1 LIAPGRTGPSPPR
14 ENARTT
20 ANTPLEMQTDD
31 AASTLIPENG
41 HQPRGD
47 EDFHLTLDEA
57 IAAMRDADIQFL
69 IIGGIASAVMGRDR
83 GTRDVDLFVR
93 PEDARGALEALEAS
107 GFETQVAFPHWLF
120 KGFKREVLCDVI
132 FRSSRD
138 VLLDDEMLRRAQ
150 EREFRGHTL
159 PIAPPEDLLIMKAVA
174 ADEDTPR
181 YWYDALGIIAHA
193 DELDWD
199 YLVRRAR
206 QHGVRRILSLLI
218 YAQSNDLV
226 VPAAPI
232 RELMTLGGYELPV
245 HEPRDDEG
253 RAA

>member
-1 LIAPGRTGPSPPR
+1 M
-14 ENARTT
+14 T
-20 ANTPLEMQTDD
+20 AYTPLEMQTDD
-31 AASTLIPENG
+31 TASTLIPDEE

-47 EDFHLTLDEA
+47 EDFHQTLDEA
-57 IAAMRDADIQFL
+57 IAAMRDADVPFL

-93 PEDARGALEALEAS
+93 PEDARRALEALESA
-107 GFETQVAFPHWLF
+107 GFETKVAFPHWLY
-120 KGFKREVLCDVI
+120 KGFKRDVLVDVI
-132 FRSSRD
+132 FRSSKD

-150 EREFRGHTL
+150 QREFRGHVL

-193 DELDWD
+193 DGLDWE
-199 YLVRRAR
+199 YLVRRGR

-232 RELMTLGGYELPV
+232 AELMMLGGYEAAA
-245 HEPRDDEG
+245 EPGANDG
-253 RAA
+253 RAERVA

>member
-1 LIAPGRTGPSPPR
+1 M
-14 ENARTT
+14 T
-20 ANTPLEMQTDD
+20 ANTPLDMQTDD
-31 AASTLIPENG
+31 TASTLTPRDE

-47 EDFHLTLDEA
+47 DDFHQTLDEA
-57 IAAMRDADIQFL
+57 IAAMREADIPFL

-93 PEDARGALEALEAS
+93 PEDARRALDGLESA
-107 GFETQVAFPHWLF
+107 GFETRVAFPHWLY
-120 KGFKREVLCDVI
+120 KGFKRDVLTDVI
-132 FRSSRD
+132 FRSSKD

-150 EREFRGHTL
+150 EREFRGHVL
-159 PIAPPEDLLIMKAVA
+159 PIAPPEDLVIMKAVA

-193 DELDWD
+193 DLDWE

-206 QHGVRRILSLLI
+206 QHGVRRILSLLV

-232 RELMTLGGYELPV
+232 AELMMLGGYEAKTSP
-245 HEPRDDEG
+245 DATTG
-253 RAA
+253 RPERVA

>member
-1 LIAPGRTGPSPPR
+1 
-14 ENARTT
+14 
-20 ANTPLEMQTDD
+20 MQTDD
-31 AASTLIPENG
+31 TLSSTVRDDHE
-41 HQPRGD
+41 PRGD
-47 EDFHLTLDEA
+47 VEFHQTLDEA
-57 IAAMRDADIQFL
+57 IAAMRGADVRFL

-93 PEDARGALEALEAS
+93 PEDARRALEALDVA
-107 GFETQVAFPHWLF
+107 GFDTKVAFPHWLY
-120 KGFKREVLCDVI
+120 KGFKRDVLVDVI
-132 FRSSRD
+132 FRSSKD

-150 EREFRGHTL
+150 QREFRGRML

-193 DELDWD
+193 DGLDWD

-226 VPAAPI
+226 VPIAPI
-232 RELMTLGGYELPV
+232 AELMTLGGYEAAP
-245 HEPRDDEG
+245 EPAKGGHRG
-253 RAA
+253 RGA

>member
-1 LIAPGRTGPSPPR
+1 M
-14 ENARTT
+14 T
-20 ANTPLEMQTDD
+20 AYTPLDMQTDD
-31 AASTLIPENG
+31 TASTLLPDEEL
-41 HQPRGD
+41 QPRGD

-57 IAAMRDADIQFL
+57 IAAMRGADIPFL

-93 PEDARGALEALEAS
+93 PEDARRTLEALEFA
-107 GFETQVAFPHWLF
+107 GFETKVAFPHWLY
-120 KGFKREVLCDVI
+120 KGFKRDVLCDVI
-132 FRSSRD
+132 FRSSKD

-150 EREFRGHTL
+150 EREFRGHVL

-174 ADEDTPR
+174 SDEDTPR

-193 DELDWD
+193 EELDWD

-226 VPAAPI
+226 VPAGPI
-232 RELMTLGGYELPV
+232 SELMMLGGYEAASADGSPATN
-245 HEPRDDEG
+245 G
-253 RAA
+253 RAG

>member
-1 LIAPGRTGPSPPR
+1 
-14 ENARTT
+14 
-20 ANTPLEMQTDD
+20 MQTDD
-31 AASTLIPENG
+31 TAQVIVRDDHE
-41 HQPRGD
+41 PRGD
-47 EDFHLTLDEA
+47 EHFHQTLDEA
-57 IAAMRDADIQFL
+57 IDAMRQADVRFL

-93 PEDARGALEALEAS
+93 PEDARRALAGLEAA
-107 GFETQVAFPHWLF
+107 GFETKIAFPHWLY
-120 KGFKREVLCDVI
+120 KGFKRDVLVDVI
-132 FRSSRD
+132 FRSSKD

-150 EREFRGHTL
+150 QREFRGRIL
-159 PIAPPEDLLIMKAVA
+159 PIAPPEDLMIMKAVA

-193 DELDWD
+193 DGLDWD

-226 VPAAPI
+226 VPMAPI
-232 RELMTLGGYELPV
+232 AELIALGGY
-245 HEPRDDEG
+245 DSAI
-253 RAA
+253 AATAAAPDSTGPGES

>member
-1 LIAPGRTGPSPPR
+1 
-14 ENARTT
+14 
-20 ANTPLEMQTDD
+20 MQTDD
-31 AASTLIPENG
+31 TLSSTVHDDHE
-41 HQPRGD
+41 PRGD
-47 EDFHLTLDEA
+47 VEFHQTLDEA
-57 IAAMRDADIQFL
+57 IAAMRGADVRFL

-93 PEDARGALEALEAS
+93 PEDARRALEALDVA
-107 GFETQVAFPHWLF
+107 GFDTKVAFPHWLY
-120 KGFKREVLCDVI
+120 KGFKRDVLVDVI
-132 FRSSRD
+132 FRSSKD

-150 EREFRGHTL
+150 QREFRGRML

-193 DELDWD
+193 DGLDWD

-226 VPAAPI
+226 VPIAPI
-232 RELMTLGGYELPV
+232 AELMTLGGYEAAPA
-245 HEPRDDEG
+245 EPAKGGHRG
-253 RAA
+253 RGA

>member
-1 LIAPGRTGPSPPR
+1 
-14 ENARTT
+14 
-20 ANTPLEMQTDD
+20 MQTDD
-31 AASTLIPENG
+31 TAQAILSDDRE
-41 HQPRGD
+41 PRGD
-47 EDFHLTLDEA
+47 EDFHQTLDEA
-57 IAAMRDADIQFL
+57 IAAMRDADVRFL

-93 PEDARGALEALEAS
+93 PEDARRALAGLDAA
-107 GFETQVAFPHWLF
+107 GFETKIAFPHWLY
-120 KGFKREVLCDVI
+120 KGFKRDVLVDVI
-132 FRSSRD
+132 FRSSKD

-150 EREFRGHTL
+150 QREFRGRML
-159 PIAPPEDLLIMKAVA
+159 PIAPPEDLMIMKAVA

-193 DELDWD
+193 DGLDWD

-206 QHGVRRILSLLI
+206 QHGVRRLLSLLI

-226 VPAAPI
+226 VPMAPI
-232 RELMTLGGYELPV
+232 AELIALGGYDSAVAAAAGSDATGP
-245 HEPRDDEG
+245 G

>member
-1 LIAPGRTGPSPPR
+1 
-14 ENARTT
+14 
-20 ANTPLEMQTDD
+20 MQTDD
-31 AASTLIPENG
+31 TLSSTVRDDHE
-41 HQPRGD
+41 PRGD
-47 EDFHLTLDEA
+47 VEFHQTLDEA
-57 IAAMRDADIQFL
+57 IAAMRGANVRFL

-93 PEDARGALEALEAS
+93 PEDARRALEALDVA
-107 GFETQVAFPHWLF
+107 GFDTKVAFPHWLY
-120 KGFKREVLCDVI
+120 KGFKRDVLVDVI
-132 FRSSRD
+132 FRSSKD

-150 EREFRGHTL
+150 QREFRGRML

-193 DELDWD
+193 DGLDWD

-226 VPAAPI
+226 VPIAPI
-232 RELMTLGGYELPV
+232 AELMTLGGYEAAPA
-245 HEPRDDEG
+245 EPAKGGHRG
-253 RAA
+253 RGA

>member
-1 LIAPGRTGPSPPR
+1 
-14 ENARTT
+14 
-20 ANTPLEMQTDD
+20 MQTDD
-31 AASTLIPENG
+31 TASTTLRDE
-41 HQPRGD
+41 HEPRGD
-47 EDFHLTLDEA
+47 LEFHQTLDEA
-57 IAAMRDADIQFL
+57 IAVMREAGVRFL

-93 PEDARGALEALEAS
+93 PEEARRAIEALEAA
-107 GFETQVAFPHWLF
+107 GFETKVAFPHWLY
-120 KGFKREVLCDVI
+120 KGFKRDVLVDVI

-138 VLLDDEMLRRAQ
+138 VLLDDEMLDRAQ
-150 EREFRGHTL
+150 QREFRGRML

-193 DELDWD
+193 DGLDWD

-226 VPAAPI
+226 VPLAPI
-232 RELMTLGGYELPV
+232 AELIALGGYE
-245 HEPRDDEG
+245 
-253 RAA
+253 AAPAPPAPPTNGNGKAA

>member
-1 LIAPGRTGPSPPR
+1 
-14 ENARTT
+14 
-20 ANTPLEMQTDD
+20 MQTDD
-31 AASTLIPENG
+31 TLSSTVRDDHE
-41 HQPRGD
+41 PRGD
-47 EDFHLTLDEA
+47 VEFHQTLDEA
-57 IAAMRDADIQFL
+57 IAAMRGADVRFL

-93 PEDARGALEALEAS
+93 PEDARRALEALDVA
-107 GFETQVAFPHWLF
+107 GFDTKVAFPHWLY
-120 KGFKREVLCDVI
+120 KGFKRDVLVDVI
-132 FRSSRD
+132 FRSSKD

-150 EREFRGHTL
+150 QREFRGRML

-193 DELDWD
+193 DGLDWD

-226 VPAAPI
+226 VPIAPI
-232 RELMTLGGYELPV
+232 AELMTLGGYEAAPA
-245 HEPRDDEG
+245 EPAKGGHRG
-253 RAA
+253 RGA

>member
-1 LIAPGRTGPSPPR
+1 
-14 ENARTT
+14 
-20 ANTPLEMQTDD
+20 MQTDD
-31 AASTLIPENG
+31 TLSSTVRDDHE
-41 HQPRGD
+41 PRGD
-47 EDFHLTLDEA
+47 VEFHQTLDEA
-57 IAAMRDADIQFL
+57 IAAMRGADVRFL

-93 PEDARGALEALEAS
+93 PEDARRALEALDVA
-107 GFETQVAFPHWLF
+107 GFDTKVAFPHWLY
-120 KGFKREVLCDVI
+120 KGFKRDVLVDVI
-132 FRSSRD
+132 FRSSKD

-150 EREFRGHTL
+150 QREFRGRLL

-193 DELDWD
+193 DGLDWD

-226 VPAAPI
+226 VPIAPI
-232 RELMTLGGYELPV
+232 AELMTLGGYEAAPA
-245 HEPRDDEG
+245 EPAKGGHRG
-253 RAA
+253 RGA

>member
-1 LIAPGRTGPSPPR
+1 M
-14 ENARTT
+14 T
-20 ANTPLEMQTDD
+20 AFTSLEMQTDD
-31 AASTLIPENG
+31 TASTLIPQED

-47 EDFHLTLDEA
+47 EDFHLTLHEA
-57 IAAMRDADIQFL
+57 IAAMRDADIPFL

-83 GTRDVDLFVR
+83 GTRDIDLFVR
-93 PEDARGALEALEAS
+93 PEDARRALDALEDS
-107 GFETQVAFPHWLF
+107 GFETKVAFPHWLY
-120 KGFKREVLCDVI
+120 KGFKRDVLCDVI
-132 FRSSRD
+132 FRSSKD

-150 EREFRGHTL
+150 EREFRGHVL

-193 DELDWD
+193 DGLDWE
-199 YLVRRAR
+199 YLVRRGK

-226 VPAAPI
+226 VPAGPI
-232 RELMTLGGYELPV
+232 AELIMLGGYEAAA
-245 HEPRDDEG
+245 EPHPNG
-253 RAA
+253 NGKAA

>member
-1 LIAPGRTGPSPPR
+1 M
-14 ENARTT
+14 T
-20 ANTPLEMQTDD
+20 AYTPLEMQTDD
-31 AASTLIPENG
+31 TASMLIPDEE

-47 EDFHLTLDEA
+47 EDFHQTLDEA
-57 IAAMRDADIQFL
+57 IAAMRDAEVPFL

-93 PEDARGALEALEAS
+93 PEDARRALEALECA
-107 GFETQVAFPHWLF
+107 GFETKVAFPHWLY
-120 KGFKREVLCDVI
+120 KGFKRGVLVDVI

-150 EREFRGHTL
+150 EREFRGHVL

-193 DELDWD
+193 DGLDWE
-199 YLVRRAR
+199 YLVRRGK
-206 QHGVRRILSLLI
+206 QHGVRRILSLLV

-226 VPAAPI
+226 VPTSPI
-232 RELMTLGGYELPV
+232 AELMMLGGYE
-245 HEPRDDEG
+245 
-253 RAA
+253 AAPQPEANGNRPETVA

>member
-1 LIAPGRTGPSPPR
+1 
-14 ENARTT
+14 
-20 ANTPLEMQTDD
+20 MQTDD
-31 AASTLIPENG
+31 TLSSTVRDDHE
-41 HQPRGD
+41 PRGD
-47 EDFHLTLDEA
+47 VEFHQTLDEA
-57 IAAMRDADIQFL
+57 IAAMRGADVRFL

-93 PEDARGALEALEAS
+93 PEDARRALEALDVA
-107 GFETQVAFPHWLF
+107 GFDTKVAFPHWLY
-120 KGFKREVLCDVI
+120 KGFKRDVLVDVI
-132 FRSSRD
+132 FRSSKD

-150 EREFRGHTL
+150 QREFRGRML

-193 DELDWD
+193 DGLDWD

-226 VPAAPI
+226 VPIAPI
-232 RELMTLGGYELPV
+232 AELMTLGGYEAAPP
-245 HEPRDDEG
+245 EPAKGGHRG
-253 RAA
+253 RGA

>member
-1 LIAPGRTGPSPPR
+1 VVGWQGL
-14 ENARTT
+14 
-20 ANTPLEMQTDD
+20 LEMQTDD
-31 AASTLIPENG
+31 TLSSTIRDE
-41 HQPRGD
+41 QAPRGD
-47 EDFHLTLDEA
+47 VEFHKTLDEA
-57 IAAMRDADIQFL
+57 IAAMRGADVRFL

-93 PEDARGALEALEAS
+93 PEDARRALEALDAA
-107 GFETQVAFPHWLF
+107 GFETKVAFPHWLY
-120 KGFKREVLCDVI
+120 KGFKRDVLVDVI
-132 FRSSRD
+132 FRSSKD

-150 EREFRGHTL
+150 RREFRGRML

-193 DELDWD
+193 DGLDWD

-226 VPAAPI
+226 VPIAPI
-232 RELMTLGGYELPV
+232 AELMTLGDYQAAPV
-245 HEPRDDEG
+245 EPVDGTPRG
-253 RAA
+253 RGA

>member
-1 LIAPGRTGPSPPR
+1 
-14 ENARTT
+14 
-20 ANTPLEMQTDD
+20 MQTDD
-31 AASTLIPENG
+31 TLSTTLPGE
-41 HQPRGD
+41 HEPRGD
-47 EDFHLTLDEA
+47 VEFHRTLDEA
-57 IAAMRDADIQFL
+57 IAAMRDADVRYL

-93 PEDARGALEALEAS
+93 PEDARRALEALEAAE
-107 GFETQVAFPHWLF
+107 FETKVAFPHWLY
-120 KGFKREVLCDVI
+120 KGFKRDVLVDVI
-132 FRSSRD
+132 FRSSKD

-150 EREFRGHTL
+150 VREFRGRML

-193 DELDWD
+193 DGLDWE

-226 VPAAPI
+226 VPNAPI
-232 RELMTLGGYELPV
+232 AELIALGGYEAAPA
-245 HEPRDDEG
+245 EPADG
-253 RAA
+253 NGGTAA

>member
-1 LIAPGRTGPSPPR
+1 MTAYAP
-14 ENARTT
+14 
-20 ANTPLEMQTDD
+20 LDMQTDQTP
-31 AASTLIPENG
+31 STLLPEEE

-57 IAAMRDADIQFL
+57 IAAMRGANVPFL

-93 PEDARGALEALEAS
+93 PEDARRALSALERA
-107 GFETQVAFPHWLF
+107 GFETQVAFPHWLY
-120 KGFKREVLCDVI
+120 KGFKRGVLVDVI
-132 FRSSRD
+132 FRSSKD

-150 EREFRGHTL
+150 EREFRGHLL

-174 ADEDTPR
+174 SDEDTPR

-193 DELDWD
+193 DGLDWE
-199 YLVRRAR
+199 YLVRRGR

-218 YAQSNDLV
+218 FAQSNDLV

-232 RELMTLGGYELPV
+232 AELMALGGY
-245 HEPRDDEG
+245 D
-253 RAA
+253 AAPASNGDGKAA

>member
-1 LIAPGRTGPSPPR
+1 
-14 ENARTT
+14 
-20 ANTPLEMQTDD
+20 MQTDD
-31 AASTLIPENG
+31 TAPATIRDG
-41 HQPRGD
+41 HEPRAD
-47 EDFHLTLDEA
+47 EDFHQTLDEA
-57 IAAMRDADIQFL
+57 ITAMHEADVRFL

-93 PEDARGALEALEAS
+93 PEDARHALAALDAD
-107 GFETQVAFPHWLF
+107 GFETKVAFPHWLY
-120 KGFKREVLCDVI
+120 KGFKRDVLVDVI
-132 FRSSRD
+132 FRSSKD

-150 EREFRGHTL
+150 QRDFRGRLL

-174 ADEDTPR
+174 SDEDTPR

-193 DELDWD
+193 DGLDWD

-226 VPAAPI
+226 VPMAPI
-232 RELMTLGGYELPV
+232 AELIGLGGYDAAAPTGSATD
-245 HEPRDDEG
+245 PG

>member
-1 LIAPGRTGPSPPR
+1 
-14 ENARTT
+14 
-20 ANTPLEMQTDD
+20 MQTDD
-31 AASTLIPENG
+31 TLSSTVRDDHE
-41 HQPRGD
+41 PRGD
-47 EDFHLTLDEA
+47 VEFHQTLDEA
-57 IAAMRDADIQFL
+57 IAAMRGANVRFL

-93 PEDARGALEALEAS
+93 PEDARRALEALDVA
-107 GFETQVAFPHWLF
+107 GFDTKVAFPHWLY
-120 KGFKREVLCDVI
+120 KGFKRDVLVDVI
-132 FRSSRD
+132 FRSSKD

-150 EREFRGHTL
+150 QREFRGRML

-193 DELDWD
+193 DGLDWD

-226 VPAAPI
+226 VPIAPI
-232 RELMTLGGYELPV
+232 AELMTLGGYEAAPP
-245 HEPRDDEG
+245 EPAKGGHRG
-253 RAA
+253 RWA

>member
-1 LIAPGRTGPSPPR
+1 
-14 ENARTT
+14 
-20 ANTPLEMQTDD
+20 MQTDD
-31 AASTLIPENG
+31 TAPVILRDDRE
-41 HQPRGD
+41 PRGD
-47 EDFHLTLDEA
+47 EDFHQTLDEA
-57 IAAMRDADIQFL
+57 IAAMRGADVRFL

-93 PEDARGALEALEAS
+93 PEDARRALSALEAG
-107 GFETQVAFPHWLF
+107 GFETKIAFPHWLY
-120 KGFKREVLCDVI
+120 KGFKRDVLVDVI
-132 FRSSRD
+132 FRSSKD

-150 EREFRGHTL
+150 QREFRGRIL
-159 PIAPPEDLLIMKAVA
+159 PIAPPEDLMIMKAVA

-193 DELDWD
+193 DGLDWD

-226 VPAAPI
+226 VPMAPI
-232 RELMTLGGYELPV
+232 AELISLGGYDSAVAATATGPDATG
-245 HEPRDDEG
+245 PG

>member
-1 LIAPGRTGPSPPR
+1 M
-14 ENARTT
+14 T
-20 ANTPLEMQTDD
+20 AYTPLEMQTDD
-31 AASTLIPENG
+31 TASTLIPDEE

-47 EDFHLTLDEA
+47 DDFHLTLDEA
-57 IAAMRDADIQFL
+57 ITAMRDADVPFL

-93 PEDARGALEALEAS
+93 PEDARRALEALECA
-107 GFETQVAFPHWLF
+107 GFETKVAFPHWLY
-120 KGFKREVLCDVI
+120 KGFKREVLVDVI
-132 FRSSRD
+132 FRSSKD

-150 EREFRGHTL
+150 EREFRGHML

-193 DELDWD
+193 DGLDWE
-199 YLVRRAR
+199 YLVRRGK

-232 RELMTLGGYELPV
+232 AELMMLGGYE
-245 HEPRDDEG
+245 
-253 RAA
+253 AAPAPAAVPSANDGGAERVA

>member
-1 LIAPGRTGPSPPR
+1 MVGWQGL
-14 ENARTT
+14 
-20 ANTPLEMQTDD
+20 LEMQTDD
-31 AASTLIPENG
+31 TLSSTVRDDHE
-41 HQPRGD
+41 PRGD
-47 EDFHLTLDEA
+47 VEFHQTLDEA
-57 IAAMRDADIQFL
+57 IAAMRGADVRFL

-93 PEDARGALEALEAS
+93 PEDARRALEALDVA
-107 GFETQVAFPHWLF
+107 GFDTKVAFPHWLY
-120 KGFKREVLCDVI
+120 KGFKRDVLVDVI
-132 FRSSRD
+132 FRSSKD

-150 EREFRGHTL
+150 QREFRGRML

-193 DELDWD
+193 DGLDWD

-226 VPAAPI
+226 VPIAPI
-232 RELMTLGGYELPV
+232 AELMTLGGYEAAPA
-245 HEPRDDEG
+245 EPAKGGHRG
-253 RAA
+253 RGA

>member
-1 LIAPGRTGPSPPR
+1 VGQQALFA
-14 ENARTT
+14 
-20 ANTPLEMQTDD
+20 MQTDD
-31 AASTLIPENG
+31 SLSSTVRDDHE
-41 HQPRGD
+41 PRGD
-47 EDFHLTLDEA
+47 VEFHETLDEA
-57 IAAMRDADIQFL
+57 IAAMGVADVRFL

-93 PEDARGALEALEAS
+93 PEDARRALEALDAA
-107 GFETQVAFPHWLF
+107 GFDTKVAFPHWLY
-120 KGFKREVLCDVI
+120 KGFKRDVLVDVI
-132 FRSSRD
+132 FRSSKD

-150 EREFRGHTL
+150 RREFRGRML

-193 DELDWD
+193 DDMDWD

-226 VPAAPI
+226 VPIAPI
-232 RELMTLGGYELPV
+232 AELMTLGGYDPAPV
-245 HEPRDDEG
+245 QPVNGTRRVRG
-253 RAA
+253 T